1 MRNINLYL
9 NKILRE
15 WGYGGRIRLHP
26 LQGDGSDRL
35 IFRVYLGLK
44 SNILVHY
51 YGGTIGIPSEND
63 SFFLIGSHLKAKGL
77 PTPEIFDYQQ
87 KAGFFLMEDFGD
99 LSLAHSVFNKKN
111 NMISGE
117 YKKLIN
123 LLIKIQTEGAE
134 GFCEDWCY
142 DTPVYDGNFSRE
154 RETDYFVR
162 EFVRGL
168 LGRTIN
174 EGMYSELE
182 EIAGRV
188 DAEKIRLFLYR
199 DFQSRNVMVRK
210 DGFGLI
216 DFQAGRL
223 GPPQYD
229 LASLLIDPYVGL
241 EPVLQD
247 EIRDYYMQILGEK
260 IPLALS
266 DFLVNYH
273 IIGFQR
279 NLQILGAFSF
289 LSRVKGKK
297 YFEKYIP
304 AGVLNLKRWITFPTF
319 RPYRHF
325 RRFLGEI

>member
-1 MRNINLYL
+1 MR
-9 NKILRE
+9 E
-15 WGYGGRIRLHP
+15 GGYGGRIRLHP
-26 LQGDGSDRL
+26 LQGDGSDRR
-35 IFRVYLGLK
+35 IFRVHLGSK

-51 YGGTIGIPSEND
+51 PGGTIGKPSEND
-63 SFFLIGSHLKAKGL
+63 SFFLIGSHLQGKGL
-77 PTPEIFDYQQ
+77 PTPEILDYRQ
-87 KAGFFLMEDFGD
+87 KAGLFLMEDFGD
-99 LSLAHSVFNKKN
+99 LSLADSVINKEN
-111 NMISGE
+111 IYISGE

-123 LLIKIQTEGAE
+123 LLITVQVEGAE

-142 DTPVYDGNFSRE
+142 DTAVYDAIFSRK

-162 EFVRGL
+162 EFVRGF
-168 LGRTIN
+168 LGRTLD
-174 EGMYSELE
+174 EGMVSELG

-241 EPVLQD
+241 EPVLQE
-247 EIRDYYMQILGEK
+247 EIRDYYVQILGEK

-266 DFLVNYH
+266 DFLVNYD

-279 NLQILGAFSF
+279 NLQILGAFSY
-289 LSRVKGKK
+289 LSRVRGKK

-304 AGVLNLKRWITFPTF
+304 GAVLNLKRWVTFPTF
-319 RPYRHF
+319 RPYRRF